1 MEKRRVSEVEKR
13 WSTDQLVTGIELQDW
28 IKMLSDNGWR
38 VDPTYFHRF
47 AWITGW
53 SLPATLLGRFEDMK
67 YARQIASMEID
78 PTPIFILGHWRSGT
92 THLHNL
98 LGRDPNHT
106 FTTVYQCVFPTSFL
120 TGEKFVPK
128 LTGRFLTDTRTYD
141 NVAHGWYE
149 AAEDEI
155 ALVKLHGLS
164 PYVSFMFPDNRAK
177 YAKYIDFI
185 ECTEK
190 ERKIWKDGLAY
201 LIKKVMISTGGKRV
215 VIKSCTHAA
224 RVRLLLEMFPNAK
237 FVHIH
242 RNPYE
247 CFASTLHMRSHTDW
261 ENFFHLPE
269 ENWEGERMEQTAMLG
284 KAIFERLEE
293 DKHLIPPEN
302 YYEIG
307 YEELVGNE
315 LEVLQDIYTKFDLP
329 DQEQYFETIS
339 EYLESIKGYKTN
351 VLKIDQELK
360 DFTWD
365 RWRIAFD
372 AYGYQREYPAPRIPP
387 EGDKSARKATPSVA
401 TNADTEQNDA
411 GDGDSNHAEDEA

>member
-1 MEKRRVSEVEKR
+1 MEKRRVSEVENR

-28 IKMLSDNGWR
+28 LKMLNDNGWK

-47 AWITGW
+47 AWISAW
-53 SLPATLLGRFEDMK
+53 SLPSMLLGRFEDAR
-67 YARQIASMEID
+67 YARQLAGMDID

-120 TGEKFVPK
+120 TGEKFVPQ
-128 LTGRFLTDTRTYD
+128 LTGRFLTETRTYD
-141 NVAHGWYE
+141 NVAHGWFE

-155 ALVKLHGLS
+155 ALTKLHGLS

-177 YAKYIDFI
+177 YARYIDFI
-185 ECTEK
+185 ECTDK
-190 ERKIWKDGLAY
+190 ERQRWKDGLEY

-215 VIKSCTHAA
+215 IIKSCTHAA
-224 RVRLLLEMFPNAK
+224 RIRLLLEMFPNAK

-284 KAIFERLEE
+284 SRIFERMHE
-293 DKHLIPPEN
+293 DKHLIPAEN
-302 YYEIG
+302 YYEIA
-307 YEELVGNE
+307 YEDLCGNE
-315 LEVLQDIYTKFDLP
+315 MAVMKDIYERFDLP
-329 DQEQYFETIS
+329 DREQYYEVIG
-339 EYLESIKGYKTN
+339 EYVESLKGYKRN
-351 VLKIDQELK
+351 KLSIDQDLK
-360 DFTWD
+360 DFVWE
-365 RWRIAFD
+365 RWPQAFEP
-372 AYGYQREYPAPRIPP
+372 YGYQREYPAERIPP
-387 EGDKSARKATPSVA
+387 ATEGQA
-401 TNADTEQNDA
+401 
-411 GDGDSNHAEDEA
+411 

>member
-1 MEKRRVSEVEKR
+1 MDKRRVSEVEKR

-28 IKMLSDNGWR
+28 LKMLSDNGWR

-53 SLPATLLGRFEDMK
+53 SLPATLLGRFEDMR
-67 YARQIASMEID
+67 YARQIAETEID
-78 PTPIFILGHWRSGT
+78 PTPLFILGHWRSGT

-106 FTTVYQCVFPTSFL
+106 YTTVYQCVFPTSFL
-120 TGEKFVPK
+120 TGEKVIPK

-141 NVAHGWYE
+141 NVKHGWYE

-164 PYVSFMFPDNRAK
+164 PYVSFMFPDNSAK
-177 YAKYIDFI
+177 YAKYVDFV
-185 ECTEK
+185 ECTDR
-190 ERKIWKDGLAY
+190 ERQIWKDGLEY
-201 LIKKVMISTGGKRV
+201 LIKKVMIATGGKRV

-224 RVRLLLEMFPNAK
+224 RIRLLLEMFPNAK

-284 KAIFERLEE
+284 SAIFERLHE
-293 DKHLIPPEN
+293 DKHLIPEEN
-302 YYEIG
+302 YFEVAYD
-307 YEELVGNE
+307 ELVGNE
-315 LEVLQDIYTKFDLP
+315 LEILQQIYAKFDLP
-329 DQEQYFETIS
+329 DQEQYFDAIS
-339 EYLESIKGYKTN
+339 EYLESIKGYKRN
-351 VLKIDQELK
+351 ALDISQELK
-360 DFTWD
+360 DFTWE

-387 EGDKSARKATPSVA
+387 GTDTP
-401 TNADTEQNDA
+401 EP
-411 GDGDSNHAEDEA
+411 

>member
-1 MEKRRVSEVEKR
+1 MEKKRIGEVENR
-13 WSTDQLVTGIELQDW
+13 WSTDQLITGIELQDW
-28 IKMLSDNGWR
+28 VKMLSDNGWR

-53 SLPATLLGRFEDMK
+53 SLPATLLGRFEDMR
-67 YARQIASMEID
+67 YARQIEQMDVE
-78 PTPIFILGHWRSGT
+78 PTPMFILGHWRSGT

-128 LTGRFLTDTRTYD
+128 LTGRFMTDTRTYD
-141 NVAHGWYE
+141 NVKHGWYE

-155 ALVKLHGLS
+155 ALTKLHGLS

-185 ECTEK
+185 ECTDK
-190 ERKIWKDGLAY
+190 ERQRWKDGLEY

-215 VIKSCTHAA
+215 VVKSCTHAA
-224 RVRLLLEMFPNAK
+224 RVRMLLEMYPNAK

-269 ENWEGERMEQTAMLG
+269 ENWEGERREQTAMLG
-284 KAIFERLEE
+284 QRIFERLNE

-302 YYEIG
+302 YYEIA
-307 YEELVGNE
+307 YEDLVGNE
-315 LEVLQDIYTKFDLP
+315 LQVLDDIYTKFEMP
-329 DQEQYFETIS
+329 DREEYLTAIA
-339 EYLESIKGYKTN
+339 EYLESIKGYKRN
-351 VLKIDQELK
+351 KLVIDDEFK
-360 DFTWD
+360 DFVWNN
-365 RWRIAFD
+365 WRGAFTP
-372 AYGYQREYPAPRIPP
+372 YGYQREYPADRVPP
-387 EGDKSARKATPSVA
+387 ETAAADAQDNNT
-401 TNADTEQNDA
+401 TNDP
-411 GDGDSNHAEDEA
+411 AEDDA